1 MTEAEDRGRVMKV
14 RGRVGG
20 QRERQNMMQ
29 SARLLGQAGASRA
42 PFEEKNA
49 KLNFPIDKEI
59 ILVNK

>member
-14 RGRVGG
+14 RGRVGR

-42 PFEEKNA
+42 PFEKNA
-49 KLNFPIDKEI
+49 KLNFPIYKEI